1 MRGFVGGLY
10 FLGVANKASAK
21 SEVRSPKAGKN
32 TGGRPS
38 AYKAEFAQI
47 AYRHCLLGATDKDMA
62 AAFEVSEKTLN
73 TWKQKFPK
81 FLQSLKKGKADAD
94 ATIAESLFHRA
105 KGYSHKAVKIMQHE
119 GVAVDHEYTEH
130 YPPDTAACI
139 FWLKNRRP
147 EQFRNNPEVAV
158 TVNNDVKV
166 DLKKEPA
173 DWTEAEIEAELK
185 RRGAPVPEAPKNGH
199 TNGRGGG

>member
-1 MRGFVGGLY
+1 LF
-10 FLGVANKASAK
+10 GVAKKAPK
-21 SEVRSPKAGKN
+21 SETRKSETLKGKHP
-32 TGGRPS
+32 GGRPS

-47 AYRHCLLGATDKDMA
+47 AYRHCLLGATDKDLA
-62 AAFEVSEKTLN
+62 AAFDVSESTLN
-73 TWKQKFPK
+73 LWKQKFLK
-81 FLQSLKKGKADAD
+81 FSESLKKGKADAD

-119 GVAVDHEYTEH
+119 GVAFDHEYTEH

-147 EQFRNNPEVAV
+147 DQFRNNPEVAV

-166 DLKKEPA
+166 DLAKPPEEWGP
-173 DWTEAEIEAELK
+173 AEIEAELK
-185 RRGAPVPEAPKNGH
+185 RRGAPVPEAITKNG
-199 TNGRGGG
+199 NGHAKPRGGA